1 MDLWWGI
8 WTAFRPREGEIW
20 TKFSKNSNARR
31 VAPEGCWSF
40 DLTGTLVKQSF
51 SQRPIDSTSN
61 GLQSVICIH
70 AQIQFVNEL
79 YRLFSLEQM
88 RFLRT
93 VFINYIFLLIK
104 RLCLRKSGIANFTVL
119 NLNVNQPLDFRTV
132 GTAILTRNFQYFCL
146 HFQHYC
152 TYWNTCC
159 LPIK

>member
-1 MDLWWGI
+1 MGAFDHLE
-8 WTAFRPREGEIW
+8 WTYDGAFEQLFGLGRGGFEQKI
-20 TKFSKNSNARR
+20 SKTSNARR
-31 VAPEGCWSF
+31 VALGGMLKLRF
-40 DLTGTLVKQSF
+40 VKQSF

-79 YRLFSLEQM
+79 YRLFSLKQM

-93 VFINYIFLLIK
+93 VFINYIFLLIM

-152 TYWNTCC
+152 TY
-159 LPIK
+159 